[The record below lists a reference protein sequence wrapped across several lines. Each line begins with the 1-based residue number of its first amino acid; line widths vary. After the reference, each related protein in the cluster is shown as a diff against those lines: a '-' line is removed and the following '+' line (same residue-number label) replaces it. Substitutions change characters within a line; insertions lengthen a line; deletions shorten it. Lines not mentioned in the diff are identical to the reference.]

1 MILIFLLHLFDDVCT
16 LIISS
21 NRQSLTDWIYMYGLL
36 FHYLGICSLLDRTQ
50 CLLKGSC
57 LVKIGGLNID
67 EYKSYPLM
75 KYGVLKVMKSTG
87 IKIKMIIMNYQLIIK
102 QYSRVTHTHYNY
114 GKKRERKT
122 IERKTMPFSIIL

>member
-1 MILIFLLHLFDDVCT
+1 MYVCII
-16 LIISS
+16 IISS
-21 NRQSLTDWIYMYGLL
+21 TRQSLIDWIYMYGLL

-102 QYSRVTHTHYNY
+102 QYSR
-114 GKKRERKT
+114 
-122 IERKTMPFSIIL
+122 